1 VIVSRHSRLLTALQ
15 AKVRISP
22 LRHVTKIPSRQL
34 LYLPHLQNRDA
45 RKFFRIRSYEKCRV
59 TSFKPNIFLSP
70 RASRSSD
77 VSRKSLRHNLLSD
90 PHPLNLYPTIFYKN
104 MPGRGYSRYSDV
116 ETFQRADNLDPH
128 KSFSCNT
135 YRSPSKCCKQKTYGS
150 ARSQLSPVAATL
162 TKNTGEEW
170 GGKSHQ
176 HFHRGRNVR
185 RRLLL
190 VRVQLPDFSL
200 AHARRTR
207 RQIENFYP
215 VWSDGG
221 PAGEDVRLS

>member
-1 VIVSRHSRLLTALQ
+1 MVVKHIVHPFT
-15 AKVRISP
+15 V

-45 RKFFRIRSYEKCRV
+45 RKFFRIRSYEKYRV

-162 TKNTGEEW
+162 TKN
-170 GGKSHQ
+170 
-176 HFHRGRNVR
+176 RGCLYLITS
-185 RRLLL
+185 LLHY
-190 VRVQLPDFSL
+190 F
-200 AHARRTR
+200 ARRSWR
-207 RQIENFYP
+207 ERISGQR
-215 VWSDGG
+215 
-221 PAGEDVRLS
+221 AKM

>member
-1 VIVSRHSRLLTALQ
+1 MIVSRHSRLLTALQ
-15 AKVRISP
+15 AKGRPSP

-45 RKFFRIRSYEKCRV
+45 RNSFGFRSYEKCRV

-77 VSRKSLRHNLLSD
+77 VPRKSLRHNLLSD
-90 PHPLNLYPTIFYKN
+90 PHPLNLYPTILYKN

-116 ETFQRADNLDPH
+116 ETFQRADAKSASRMSLRGNLDPH

-162 TKNTGEEW
+162 TKNTG
-170 GGKSHQ
+170 GTSARQRVYLSRQVSPFLTSLPLYFITSRAALGASGS
-176 HFHRGRNVR
+176 RASGR
-185 RRLLL
+185 RRE
-190 VRVQLPDFSL
+190 
-200 AHARRTR
+200 A
-207 RQIENFYP
+207 
-215 VWSDGG
+215 
-221 PAGEDVRLS
+221 

>member
-1 VIVSRHSRLLTALQ
+1 MIASRHSRLLRALQ
-15 AKVRISP
+15 AKSRPSP

-34 LYLPHLQNRDA
+34 LYLPHSCPEQSRGVQNRDA
-45 RKFFRIRSYEKCRV
+45 RNSFGFRSYAKYRV

-104 MPGRGYSRYSDV
+104 MPGRGYSRCSGV

-162 TKNTGEEW
+162 TKNTG
-170 GGKSHQ
+170 GYLSQAKSLSLSAGQ
-176 HFHRGRNVR
+176 SVLYLVTS
-185 RRLLL
+185 LLHY
-190 VRVQLPDFSL
+190 F
-200 AHARRTR
+200 ARRSLPGR
-207 RQIENFYP
+207 M
-215 VWSDGG
+215 DGQR
-221 PAGEDVRLS
+221 AKM